1 MICLKDGSI
10 TVSSK
15 QLILG
20 SGSPRRRELLAV
32 LGLHPADVRAPDVDE
47 TPRKGELPRSY
58 CNRITASKAEA
69 LPAAADEVILCADT
83 TVALG
88 RRIMGK
94 PADRDEAR
102 AFLQKL
108 SGRRHKVITA
118 VAVKTTERIWQKDV
132 VSTVQMK
139 RLSPQELEGY
149 LATDLRAPSSLGFP
163 APTLRS
169 WACPCHRPC
178 IYCRP
183 QGSIFGGN
191 YEGQASCS
199 GPHWQDQGRG
209 AFGRWVR
216 AGRSGR
222 RS

>member
-32 LGLHPADVRAPDVDE
+32 LGLCPVDVRAPDVDE
-47 TPRKGELPRSY
+47 TPLKGELPRSY
-58 CNRITASKAEA
+58 CNRITAAKAAA
-69 LPAAADEVILCADT
+69 LPAAANEVILCADT

-118 VAVKTTERIWQKDV
+118 VAVKTSERIWQKDV

-149 LATDLRAPSSLGFP
+149 LSTGDWQGKAGAYGIQGP
-163 APTLRS
+163 A
-169 WACPCHRPC
+169 
-178 IYCRP
+178 
-183 QGSIFGGN
+183 
-191 YEGQASCS
+191 
-199 GPHWQDQGRG
+199 G
-209 AFGRWVR
+209 AFIPWISGSYPAVMGLPLLETAHLLQA
-216 AGRSGR
+216 AGINIWGQT
-222 RS
+222 

>member
-10 TVSSK
+10 TASSK

-32 LGLHPADVRAPDVDE
+32 LGLHPTDVRAPDVDE
-47 TPRKGELPRSY
+47 TPQKGELPRSY
-58 CNRITASKAEA
+58 CNRITAAKAAA
-69 LPAAADEVILCADT
+69 LPADTDEIILCADT

-94 PADRDEAR
+94 PSDQDEAR
-102 AFLQKL
+102 AFLQRL

-118 VAVKTTERIWQKDV
+118 VAVKTAERIWQKDV

-149 LATDLRAPSSLGFP
+149 LATGDWQGKAGAYGIQGP
-163 APTLRS
+163 A
-169 WACPCHRPC
+169 
-178 IYCRP
+178 
-183 QGSIFGGN
+183 
-191 YEGQASCS
+191 
-199 GPHWQDQGRG
+199 G
-209 AFGRWVR
+209 AFISWISGSYPAIMGLPLPETAHLLQT
-216 AGRSGR
+216 AGLNIWGQL
-222 RS
+222 

>member
-32 LGLHPADVRAPDVDE
+32 LGLCPVDVRAPDVDE
-47 TPRKGELPRSY
+47 TPLKGELPRSY
-58 CNRITASKAEA
+58 CNRITAAKAAA
-69 LPAAADEVILCADT
+69 LPVDTDEVILCADT

-94 PADRDEAR
+94 PSDQDEAQ

-118 VAVKTTERIWQKDV
+118 VAVKTAERIWQKDV

-149 LATDLRAPSSLGFP
+149 LATGDWQGKAGAYGIQGP
-163 APTLRS
+163 AGALIPWIS
-169 WACPCHRPC
+169 
-178 IYCRP
+178 
-183 QGSIFGGN
+183 GSYPAIMGLPLLETAHLLQAAGLN
-191 YEGQASCS
+191 IWGQL
-199 GPHWQDQGRG
+199 
-209 AFGRWVR
+209 
-216 AGRSGR
+216 
-222 RS
+222 

>member
-32 LGLHPADVRAPDVDE
+32 LGLRPADLRAPDVDE
-47 TPRKGELPRSY
+47 TPLKGELPRSY
-58 CNRITASKAEA
+58 CNRITAAKAAA
-69 LPAAADEVILCADT
+69 LPAAANEVILCADT

-118 VAVKTTERIWQKDV
+118 VAVKSTERIWQKDV

-149 LATDLRAPSSLGFP
+149 LSTGDWQGKAGAYGIQGP
-163 APTLRS
+163 A
-169 WACPCHRPC
+169 
-178 IYCRP
+178 
-183 QGSIFGGN
+183 
-191 YEGQASCS
+191 
-199 GPHWQDQGRG
+199 G
-209 AFGRWVR
+209 AFIPWISGSYPAVMGLPLLETAHLLQA
-216 AGRSGR
+216 AGINIWGQT
-222 RS
+222 

>member
-1 MICLKDGSI
+1 
-10 TVSSK
+10 
-15 QLILG
+15 
-20 SGSPRRRELLAV
+20 

-139 RLSPQELEGY
+139 RLSPQELE
-149 LATDLRAPSSLGFP
+149 LPHPLQQNPTINLSPSHHVEI
-163 APTLRS
+163 
-169 WACPCHRPC
+169 CPVFLPILCDNQCRNFFIYIPC
-178 IYCRP
+178 FVLVWTTVGLIC
-183 QGSIFGGN
+183 
-191 YEGQASCS
+191 
-199 GPHWQDQGRG
+199 
-209 AFGRWVR
+209 VR
-216 AGRSGR
+216 ACSN
-222 RS
+222 SDSCNPSANLTA

>member
-10 TVSSK
+10 TASSK

-47 TPRKGELPRSY
+47 TPQKGELPRSY
-58 CNRITASKAEA
+58 CNRITAAKAAA
-69 LPAAADEVILCADT
+69 LPADAEEVILCADT

-94 PADRDEAR
+94 PSDKDEAR
-102 AFLQKL
+102 VFLQKL

-118 VAVKTTERIWQKDV
+118 VAVKTAERIWQRDV
-132 VSTVQMK
+132 VSTVHTK

-149 LATDLRAPSSLGFP
+149 LATGDWQGKAGAYGIQGP
-163 APTLRS
+163 A
-169 WACPCHRPC
+169 
-178 IYCRP
+178 
-183 QGSIFGGN
+183 
-191 YEGQASCS
+191 
-199 GPHWQDQGRG
+199 G
-209 AFGRWVR
+209 AFIPRISGSYPAIMGLPLTETAHLLQA
-216 AGRSGR
+216 AGLNIWRQL
-222 RS
+222 

>member
-10 TVSSK
+10 TASSK

-47 TPRKGELPRSY
+47 TPQKGELPRSY
-58 CNRITASKAEA
+58 CNRITAAKAAA
-69 LPAAADEVILCADT
+69 LPVDTDEVILCADT

-94 PADRDEAR
+94 PSDQDEAQ

-118 VAVKTTERIWQKDV
+118 VAVKTAERIWQKDV

-149 LATDLRAPSSLGFP
+149 LATGDWQGKAGAYGIQGP
-163 APTLRS
+163 A
-169 WACPCHRPC
+169 
-178 IYCRP
+178 
-183 QGSIFGGN
+183 
-191 YEGQASCS
+191 
-199 GPHWQDQGRG
+199 G
-209 AFGRWVR
+209 AFISWISGSYPAIMGLPLPETAHLLQA
-216 AGRSGR
+216 AGLNIWGQL
-222 RS
+222 

>member
-108 SGRRHKVITA
+108 SGVATQVSLKTSARSPGRVIF
-118 VAVKTTERIWQKDV
+118 
-132 VSTVQMK
+132 S
-139 RLSPQELEGY
+139 
-149 LATDLRAPSSLGFP
+149 F
-163 APTLRS
+163 
-169 WACPCHRPC
+169 
-178 IYCRP
+178 
-183 QGSIFGGN
+183 
-191 YEGQASCS
+191 
-199 GPHWQDQGRG
+199 
-209 AFGRWVR
+209 
-216 AGRSGR
+216 
-222 RS
+222 

>member
-10 TVSSK
+10 TASSK

-32 LGLHPADVRAPDVDE
+32 LGLHPTDVRAPDVDE
-47 TPRKGELPRSY
+47 TPQKGELPRSY
-58 CNRITASKAEA
+58 CNRITAAKAAA
-69 LPAAADEVILCADT
+69 LPADTDEIILCADT

-94 PADRDEAR
+94 PSDQDEAR
-102 AFLQKL
+102 AFLQRL

-118 VAVKTTERIWQKDV
+118 VAVKTAERIWQKDV

-149 LATDLRAPSSLGFP
+149 LATGDWQGKAGAYGIQGP
-163 APTLRS
+163 AGALIPWIS
-169 WACPCHRPC
+169 
-178 IYCRP
+178 
-183 QGSIFGGN
+183 GSYPAIMGLPLLETAHLLQAAGLN
-191 YEGQASCS
+191 IWGQL
-199 GPHWQDQGRG
+199 
-209 AFGRWVR
+209 
-216 AGRSGR
+216 
-222 RS
+222 

>member
-10 TVSSK
+10 TASSK

-47 TPRKGELPRSY
+47 TPQKGELPRSY
-58 CNRITASKAEA
+58 CNRITAAKAAA
-69 LPAAADEVILCADT
+69 LPADTDEIILCADT

-94 PADRDEAR
+94 PSDQDEAR
-102 AFLQKL
+102 AFLQRL

-118 VAVKTTERIWQKDV
+118 VAVKTAERIWQKDV

-149 LATDLRAPSSLGFP
+149 LATGDWQGKAGAYGIQGP
-163 APTLRS
+163 AGALIPWIS
-169 WACPCHRPC
+169 
-178 IYCRP
+178 
-183 QGSIFGGN
+183 GSYPAIMGLPLLETAHLLQAAGLN
-191 YEGQASCS
+191 IWGQL
-199 GPHWQDQGRG
+199 
-209 AFGRWVR
+209 
-216 AGRSGR
+216 
-222 RS
+222 

>member
-10 TVSSK
+10 TASSK

-47 TPRKGELPRSY
+47 TPQKGELPRNY
-58 CNRITASKAEA
+58 CNRITAAKAAA
-69 LPAAADEVILCADT
+69 LPADTDEVILCADT

-94 PADRDEAR
+94 PSNQDEAQ

-118 VAVKTTERIWQKDV
+118 VAVKTAERIWQKDV

-149 LATDLRAPSSLGFP
+149 LATGDWKGKAGAYGIQGP
-163 APTLRS
+163 A
-169 WACPCHRPC
+169 
-178 IYCRP
+178 
-183 QGSIFGGN
+183 
-191 YEGQASCS
+191 
-199 GPHWQDQGRG
+199 G
-209 AFGRWVR
+209 AFIPWISGSYPAIMGLPLPETVHLLQT
-216 AGRSGR
+216 AGLNIRGQL
-222 RS
+222 